1 MSRYEELIAIL
12 DSYKK
17 KGIKT
22 FGDYVNVQ
30 ITV

>member
-1 MSRYEELIAIL
+1 MSRYQELIAIL
-12 DSYKK
+12 ENYKK

-30 ITV
+30 VAN